1 MSEFNLSKKWR
12 EMGITESEPMFLR
25 KDVKE
30 FIRLLK
36 EKAEEYEWEGSE
48 IIDELAG
55 SELIEGEKDE

>member
-36 EKAEEYEWEGSE
+36 KSFHIGVAYFENNIEKH
-48 IIDELAG
+48 IDEIAG
-55 SELIEGEKDE
+55 KELV